1 MLARP
6 VLLYDGSC
14 AFCRAWVDRIRR
26 WDRRN
31 RIDLLPASERFS
43 APDLPQLSNEAV
55 NAAMHL
61 VLPDGRVVS
70 GGGAVPELLRLLP
83 GGGIPRLLFFIP
95 GVPWLAGLG
104 YDWVARRRHRF
115 GCSDGACDPAAR

>member
-6 VLLYDGSC
+6 VLLYDGNC
-14 AFCRAWVDRIRR
+14 AFCRAWVERIRR

-31 RIDLLPASERFS
+31 RIELRPASERS
-43 APDLPQLSNEAV
+43 LLPDLPGLSDQAV
-55 NAAMHL
+55 DAAMHL
-61 VLPDGRVVS
+61 VLPDGRVYR
-70 GGGAVPELLRLLP
+70 GGRAIPELLRRLP
-83 GGGIPRLLFFIP
+83 GGGIPSLLFRVP

-115 GCSDGACDPAAR
+115 GCSDGKCGIGAG

>member
-6 VLLYDGSC
+6 VLLYDGDC

-31 RIDLLPASERFS
+31 RIEILPASERS
-43 APDLPQLSNEAV
+43 RMSELPTLSDEAV

-61 VLPDGRVVS
+61 VLPDGRVFS
-70 GGGAVPELLRLLP
+70 GGRAIPELLRRLP
-83 GGGIPRLLFFIP
+83 GGAVPRLLFFVP
-95 GVPWLAGLG
+95 GVPWLAGHAYG
-104 YDWVARRRHRF
+104 WVARRRHRF
-115 GCSDGACDPAAR
+115 GCRDGACGIGAG